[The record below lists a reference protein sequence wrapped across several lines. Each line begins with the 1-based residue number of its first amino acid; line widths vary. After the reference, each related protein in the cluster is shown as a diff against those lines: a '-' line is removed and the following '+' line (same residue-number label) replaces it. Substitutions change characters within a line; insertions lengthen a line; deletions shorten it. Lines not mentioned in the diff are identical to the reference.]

1 VAQFAVISYQLQIST
16 APPQQQGAPP
26 VELAFDSESG
36 IFN

>member
-16 APPQQQGAPP
+16 APPQQGAPP